1 VHDATAGYNAPVVMR
16 SFLRPIVVYLV
27 LESGAA
33 LFFSLA
39 STVVML
45 YQVIVVEL
53 TPLQLV
59 LMGTTLETT
68 IFVFEIPTGIVADL
82 KSRRLSVIIGY
93 VIIGVSYM
101 VLGSFPIVWV
111 VAFSQVLWGLG
122 YTFTS
127 GATQAWVADEIGE
140 AQAGQAFLRGTQAA
154 RAGALLGIPVSVALG
169 RIALHW
175 PILLSGGGLLM
186 MAGFLALAMS
196 EEGFAPVPSGERTTW
211 DSLRETLHDARQV
224 VHRQPALLTLLAIAL
239 FYGLYSEGFDRL
251 WTPHLLD
258 NFPIMAQ
265 GAVEPV
271 IVFGFIR
278 GVMLVVSVFA
288 TEVAKRRVATDQSTP
303 IARALMVIATLIVIS
318 LAGFGL
324 TRSFWLALSLYWLIG
339 ALRSVAAPLH
349 AAWFNLRIDDPQVRA
364 TMFSVVSQMD
374 AIGEIAGGPA
384 VGVIGNRSI
393 RTALVT
399 SALILSP
406 VLPLYQRARRR
417 SDDSRD

>member
-1 VHDATAGYNAPVVMR
+1 MR
-16 SFLRPIVVYLV
+16 SLLRPIVVYLV
-27 LESGAA
+27 LEFSAA

-39 STVVML
+39 STVFML

-59 LMGTTLETT
+59 LIGTTLETT
-68 IFVFEIPTGIVADL
+68 IFVLEIPTGIVADL

-93 VIIGVSYM
+93 VIIGVSYL
-101 VLGSFPIVWV
+101 VVGTFPVVWAV
-111 VAFSQVLWGLG
+111 VSSQVLWGLG

-140 AQAGQAFLRGTQAA
+140 ARAGQAFLRGTQAA
-154 RAGALLGIPVSVALG
+154 RAGALLGIPISVVLG

-175 PILLSGGGLLM
+175 PILLTGGGLLLT
-186 MAGFLALAMS
+186 AGFLASAMS
-196 EEGFAPVPSGERTTW
+196 EEGFKPVPPGERTTW
-211 DSLRETLHDARQV
+211 DSVLKTLQDARQV
-224 VHRQPALLTLLAIAL
+224 VRRQPALLTLLAIAL

-271 IVFGFIR
+271 LVFGFIR
-278 GVMLVVSVFA
+278 GVMLVVSILA
-288 TEVAKRRVATDQSTP
+288 TEVAKRRVATDRSAP
-303 IARALMVIATLIVIS
+303 IARALMLIATLIIVS

-324 TRSFWLALSLYWLIG
+324 TRSFWLALGLYWLIG
-339 ALRSVAAPLH
+339 ALRSVASPLH
-349 AAWFNLRIDDPQVRA
+349 TAWFNLRIDDPQVRA
-364 TMFSVVSQMD
+364 TMFSVISQAD

-393 RTALVT
+393 RAALVG

-417 SDDSRD
+417 SDDSQVRRVEQI

>member
-1 VHDATAGYNAPVVMR
+1 MR

-27 LESGAA
+27 LEFGAA

-39 STVVML
+39 STVFML
-45 YQVIVVEL
+45 YQVLVVEL

-68 IFVFEIPTGIVADL
+68 IFLFEIPTGIVADL

-93 VIIGVSYM
+93 GVISVSYL
-101 VLGSFPIVWV
+101 VAGTFPIVWA

-140 AQAGQAFLRGTQAA
+140 ARAGQAFLRGTQAA
-154 RAGALLGIPVSVALG
+154 RIGALLGIPVSVGLG

-175 PILLSGGGLLM
+175 PILLSGGGLLLL
-186 MAGFLALAMS
+186 AGFLALTMS
-196 EEGFAPVPSGERTTW
+196 EEGFAPVPPGERTTW
-211 DSLRETLHDARQV
+211 DSMLKTLHDARQV
-224 VHRQPALLTLLAIAL
+224 VRRQPALLTLLAIAL

-251 WTPHLLD
+251 WTPHLLED
-258 NFPIMAQ
+258 FPVMAQ
-265 GAVEPV
+265 GDVEPV

-278 GVMLVVSVFA
+278 GVMLLVSVFA
-288 TEVAKRRVATDQSTP
+288 TEIAKRRVATDRSPP
-303 IARALMVIATLIVIS
+303 IARALMLIATLIIVS

-324 TRSFWLALSLYWLIG
+324 THAFWIALGLYWLIG
-339 ALRSVAAPLH
+339 GLRSVASPLH
-349 AAWFNLRIDDPQVRA
+349 TAWFNLRIDDPQVRA
-364 TMFSVVSQMD
+364 TMFSVVSQTD

-393 RTALVT
+393 RAALVT
-399 SALILSP
+399 SALVLSP
-406 VLPLYQRARRR
+406 VLPLYQRARQR
-417 SDDSRD
+417 SDDTHVGRVEEV